1 MNELKYIVIETIRN
15 EILTEKKKLEKKMN
29 RAVENMKQ
37 ANILA
42 IVVKKNR
49 ERTEEGGIKIYRKK

>member
-15 EILTEKKKLEKKMN
+15 EIPTEKKKLEKKMN

-42 IVVKKNR
+42 IVVKK
-49 ERTEEGGIKIYRKK
+49 K

>member
-15 EILTEKKKLEKKMN
+15 EIPTEKKKLEKKMN

>member
-1 MNELKYIVIETIRN
+1 
-15 EILTEKKKLEKKMN
+15 MN